1 MLLRSVSYAQL
12 INQRLIDYL
21 QKRDLTINR
30 IATLSNLS
38 QSTVNNLFDDS
49 IKSPTI
55 STVRAIC
62 YGLNI
67 SVTEF
72 FDFPLYN
79 EIQK

>member
-1 MLLRSVSYAQL
+1 MNNDAQL
-12 INQRLIDYL
+12 ITQRLIDYL
-21 QKRDLTINR
+21 QKRNLTINR

-38 QSTVNNLFDDS
+38 QSTINNLFDGS
-49 IKSPTI
+49 TKSPTI

-72 FDFPLYN
+72 FDFPPYN
-79 EIQK
+79 EVER